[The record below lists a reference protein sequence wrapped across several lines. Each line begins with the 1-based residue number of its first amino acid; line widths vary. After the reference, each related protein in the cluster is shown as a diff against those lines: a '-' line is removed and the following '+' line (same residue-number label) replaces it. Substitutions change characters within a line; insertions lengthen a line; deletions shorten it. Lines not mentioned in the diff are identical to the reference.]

1 MHKTTALIFGHNK
14 YGLEIAQ
21 NIKEKYE
28 IVRVYSQDESSLK
41 SEEHEVEYF
50 DLSDD
55 WDSIQNRV
63 NISDSIAFCV
73 LEDDAQN
80 IFLTISLRA
89 YFKDLSIVAV
99 ASNEENAN
107 KLTMAGANKVI
118 PVVETAA
125 DIIAS
130 ILELPISSKVLQS
143 ILFEENDL
151 KIEQIKIDENTTLK
165 DTELLNIDWSIYKGI
180 IVLSV
185 MDKDMRSEFIY
196 SSKVKHHILKSGDVL
211 VVIGYESDIEDFKK
225 LIGSSAV

>member
-55 WDSIQNRV
+55 WQSIQNRV
-63 NISDSIAFCV
+63 
-73 LEDDAQN
+73 N

-89 YFKDLSIVAV
+89 YFKDLIIVAV

-185 MDKDMRSEFIY
+185 MDKDTRSEFIY

>member
-1 MHKTTALIFGHNK
+1 MNKASALIFGHNK

-21 NIKEKYE
+21 NIKEKYKS
-28 IVRVYSQDESSLK
+28 IQLYSQGKD
-41 SEEHEVEYF
+41 F

-55 WDSIQNRV
+55 WSGLEDSID
-63 NISDSIAFCV
+63 IADSIAFCV
-73 LEDDAQN
+73 LEDAAQN

-89 YFKDLSIVAV
+89 HFKDLVIVAI

-118 PVVETAA
+118 PIVETAA

-151 KIEQIKIDENTTLK
+151 KIEQIQIGEGTSLVNK
-165 DTELLNIDWSIYKGI
+165 ELQSIDWDLYKGV
-180 IVLSV
+180 IVLSI
-185 MDKDMRSEFIY
+185 MDKEMKNEFIY
-196 SSKVKHHILKSGDVL
+196 SSKVKHHILKSEDVL
-211 VVIGYESDIEDFKK
+211 VVVGYERDLDAFKK
-225 LIGSSAV
+225 LIGSSEV